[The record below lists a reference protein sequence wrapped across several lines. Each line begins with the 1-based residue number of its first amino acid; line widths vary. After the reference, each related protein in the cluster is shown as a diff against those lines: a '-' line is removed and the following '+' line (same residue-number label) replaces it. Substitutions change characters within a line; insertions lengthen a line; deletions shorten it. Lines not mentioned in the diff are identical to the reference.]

1 MNTLQGMMMRTN
13 YMIEEIRRSAI
24 DETIEKFKQAAR
36 HYYETSDGGA
46 DTTNISTNWKSSAL
60 IWNTLLTLICRS
72 AMRSVACKGRD

>member
-24 DETIEKFKQAAR
+24 DETIDKFNQAAR

-46 DTTNISTNWKSSAL
+46 DTTKYIHELEKL
-60 IWNTLLTLICRS
+60 GVDMEYIVDIDLQI
-72 AMRSVACKGRD
+72 RDEVCGV

>member
-36 HYYETSDGGA
+36 HYYET
-46 DTTNISTNWKSSAL
+46 
-60 IWNTLLTLICRS
+60 
-72 AMRSVACKGRD
+72 